1 LANLF
6 LHHFDEPTLK
16 ILMAAIAARSDAF
29 VACEPRRNRFAWC
42 ASRLVGVLGANAIT
56 RHDAVA
62 SVQAGFADRELSAL
76 WPHAQADWR
85 CHEYVAPP
93 FTHVFSA
100 VRRTRGG
107 DRGGHA

>member
-1 LANLF
+1 MK
-6 LHHFDEPTLK
+6 P
-16 ILMAAIAARSDAF
+16 AADGWSIY
-29 VACEPRRNRFAWC
+29 RRVIKYGRPHAGMFF
-42 ASRLVGVLGANAIT
+42 VGVLGANAIT

-100 VRRTRGG
+100 VRRMHGG